1 MANISPAL
9 LHRAAIRRVFFC
21 ILVVVHRR
29 DSAQQADTARYESRG
44 IAVHAAEDRVK
55 HAAYY
60 QYPTYRVADDLI
72 HGIVD

>member
-1 MANISPAL
+1 MTTISPAL
-9 LHRAAIRRVFFC
+9 LHRVAIRRVYFY

-29 DSAQQADTARYESRG
+29 DSAQQADTARQESRG
-44 IAVHAAEDRVK
+44 IAVHAPEKRVK

-60 QYPTYRVADDLI
+60 QCPTYRVADDLI